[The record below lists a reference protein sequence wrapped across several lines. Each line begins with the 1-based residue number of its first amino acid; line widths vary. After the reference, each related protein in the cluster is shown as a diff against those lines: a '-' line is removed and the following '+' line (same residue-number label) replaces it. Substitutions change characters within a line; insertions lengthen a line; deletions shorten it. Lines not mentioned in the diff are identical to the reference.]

1 MNPIY
6 MIDSYKLSH
15 REQYPKGTK
24 VVYSNFT
31 PRGDRLFNSPEKDG
45 KMIAFGYQSFIKNFL
60 VDMFNEN
67 FFALSEDAAV
77 LPFKKEVEEHLGTEY
92 NVDHI
97 RDLHKLGYL
106 PLEIKTLDEGSLVP
120 MKVPVL
126 TIKNT
131 KPEFF
136 WLVNYL
142 ETVMSAEMWKPA
154 TAATTAFHYRKIVE
168 SFAQET
174 CDDKSHVPFQCHDF
188 SARGLS
194 GAWDA
199 ASTGMGHLTS
209 FMGTDSVNALPHIR
223 LSYGD
228 KGFIAG
234 SIPATEHSVA
244 CANIALEVMQIQ
256 KTQGYIR
263 SPNGADIQR
272 GQAERAFLKRL
283 LTEVYPSGLFSYV
296 ADTYDFWRLLTE
308 IAPSLKEEIMSRD
321 GKVVFRP
328 DCYDE
333 ETKVLTDNGFKF
345 FKDLLPTD
353 LVAQVL
359 DDGSYE
365 FTKPLKYV
373 AEHYE
378 GDMIKFKDQ
387 KGKLDLFVTP
397 NHRMI
402 YTRHGKEVITEA
414 KDMPGQLHHY
424 HHFTRSAKAK
434 EDTENTL
441 TWKERLAIA
450 FQADGS
456 FCTNQEKTKIRF
468 GLSKERKI
476 SRILNIISKCGYEAV
491 VYDLKDGKKEIS
503 TKIDF
508 DITKDFSWVD
518 TDCLTAGWCREFIE
532 EVSYWDAHRRS
543 ATRFK
548 VDSTTKTV
556 IDKIELIGLSAGYGV
571 FRSEA
576 EDNRKDIFAKVYTLH
591 IMKNNKLG
599 GQAYTKTVVEDFSGK
614 VYCVQVPS
622 GRLVVK
628 RNRSVLVCGNSGDPV
643 KIICGY
649 KVETFA
655 DWKTMQTSSVAVG
668 TEVIYLEDRKKY
680 YDITGDRSINA
691 SVQEYYE
698 MSENEA
704 KGSIQVLYEQFGG
717 TVNTKGY
724 KVLDPHVGLIY
735 GDSITLERAKEILK
749 RLKDKGFASSNVVFG
764 VGSFTYQFVTRDTF
778 AHAMKATYIEVEGV
792 GDGIDLFKDPKTGD
806 GGKKSAKGLLRVDSR
821 DGKLALSDS
830 QTWHEEQGGRLVTRF
845 LNGYFVN
852 KTSLAEIR
860 ERINKHLA

>member
-31 PRGDRLFNSPEKDG
+31 PRGDCLFNSPEKDG

-209 FMGTDSVNALPHIR
+209 FMGTDSVNALPHVR
-223 LSYGD
+223 HVYGD
-228 KGFIAG
+228 EGFIAG

-244 CANIALEVMQIQ
+244 CANIALEIHEI
-256 KTQGYIR
+256 KDENNTQQ
-263 SPNGADIQR
+263 DISEDDY
-272 GQAERAFLKRL
+272 QALGEKNFLKRL

-296 ADTYDFWRLLTE
+296 SDTYDYWRLLTE
-308 IAPSLKEEIMSRD
+308 IAPSLKEDIMSRD
-321 GKVVFRP
+321 GKIVFRP
-328 DCYDE
+328 DS
-333 ETKVLTDNGFKF
+333 
-345 FKDLLPTD
+345 
-353 LVAQVL
+353 
-359 DDGSYE
+359 GS
-365 FTKPLKYV
+365 P
-373 AEHYE
+373 
-378 GDMIKFKDQ
+378 
-387 KGKLDLFVTP
+387 
-397 NHRMI
+397 
-402 YTRHGKEVITEA
+402 
-414 KDMPGQLHHY
+414 
-424 HHFTRSAKAK
+424 
-434 EDTENTL
+434 ED
-441 TWKERLAIA
+441 
-450 FQADGS
+450 
-456 FCTNQEKTKIRF
+456 
-468 GLSKERKI
+468 
-476 SRILNIISKCGYEAV
+476 
-491 VYDLKDGKKEIS
+491 
-503 TKIDF
+503 
-508 DITKDFSWVD
+508 
-518 TDCLTAGWCREFIE
+518 
-532 EVSYWDAHRRS
+532 
-543 ATRFK
+543 
-548 VDSTTKTV
+548 
-556 IDKIELIGLSAGYGV
+556 
-571 FRSEA
+571 
-576 EDNRKDIFAKVYTLH
+576 
-591 IMKNNKLG
+591 
-599 GQAYTKTVVEDFSGK
+599 
-614 VYCVQVPS
+614 
-622 GRLVVK
+622 
-628 RNRSVLVCGNSGDPV
+628 
-643 KIICGY
+643 IICGTLKDVNDY
-649 KVETFA
+649 TSKVTTLEEALEWAKET
-655 DWKTMQTSSVAVG
+655 
-668 TEVIYLEDRKKY
+668 LEDKTYDKTPHGEHGESNPTDIFIFQGKY
-680 YDITGDRSINA
+680 YKITLDILWNCYDK
-691 SVQEYYE
+691 QYYYIDDCE
-698 MSENEA
+698 IESCEEFIPSA
-704 KGSIQVLYEQFGG
+704 EHKGSIEVLFEQFGG
-717 TVNTKGY
+717 EVNSKGY

-735 GDSITLERAKEILK
+735 GDSITLERAKEILQ

-792 GDGIDLFKDPKTGD
+792 GEGIDLFKDPKTGD
-806 GGKKSAKGLLRVDSR
+806 GGKKSAKGLLRVDSK

-830 QTWHEEQGGRLVTRF
+830 QTWHEEQGGELVTRF
-845 LNGYFVN
+845 LNGHFIN

-860 ERINKHLA
+860 DRINKHLA